1 MTESYSNFYSEDVL
15 KIFPVSFERASKHD
29 RVLSEENLV
38 DWFRSVASD
47 SSDIDKN
54 SRYSY
59 VITDKLYSN
68 FAQNAAATNQEFE
81 FMLGG
86 YYIKLSD
93 RGFANM
99 PNLNQKDI
107 YAVLEESTGDF
118 RHLLDGEDINS
129 DNDTLR
135 ALKFVTVDNG
145 AQFVSSNPRLYKLHI
160 LTVNN
165 GYSIPVESKRASF
178 AVDGGEFD

>member
-1 MTESYSNFYSEDVL
+1 MAVSYTNFYSEDVL
-15 KIFPVSFERASKHD
+15 KIFPVSFERASKYD

-47 SSDIDKN
+47 SSDLEKN

-59 VITDKLYSN
+59 VITDKLHPN
-68 FAQNAAATNQEFE
+68 FAQNAAATNQIFE
-81 FMLGG
+81 FMIGG
-86 YYIKLSD
+86 YYVKLSD

-99 PNLNQKDI
+99 LNLNQKDV
-107 YAVLEESTGDF
+107 YAVIEESDGDF
-118 RHLLDGEDINS
+118 RHLIDGEDINS

-135 ALKFVTVDNG
+135 ALKFVAVDSG
-145 AQFVSSNPRLYKLHI
+145 AEFTSSNPRLYKLHI

-165 GYSIPVESKRASF
+165 GYSIPAESKRSSF
-178 AVDGGEFD
+178 AVDGGEID